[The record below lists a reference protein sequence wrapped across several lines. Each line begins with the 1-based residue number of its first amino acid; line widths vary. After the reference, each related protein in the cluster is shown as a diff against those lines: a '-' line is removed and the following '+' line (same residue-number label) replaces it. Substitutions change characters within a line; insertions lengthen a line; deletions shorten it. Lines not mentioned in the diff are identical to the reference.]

1 MGRVG
6 KVWLVGAGPGDP
18 GLLTLKG
25 RAVLGRADVVFFDR
39 LVNPGILA
47 WAKPGTEVIDV
58 GKEPGGKRAEQP
70 DICRGL
76 IQAARK
82 WKEVVRL
89 KGGDPFVFGRGGEEA
104 EVLAKAGIPF
114 EVVPGVTS
122 GVAAPAMEGIP
133 VTHRGLSTELVFKIG
148 SRAEGSV
155 SGKTLVGYMS
165 VEGLEEFLQRAVE
178 SGFSPETPAALI
190 SRGTCRGQRSV
201 VSNLGNL
208 SKDAKKAAIR
218 APAVVVIG
226 GVVGLRKW
234 TGRQVR
240 GRLAGQRVVLTA
252 SKALG
257 KGWREVF
264 EKEGAE
270 VWELPMTEIRNL
282 KPKASWADQIA
293 KAKWVVFTS
302 GAGVRTLPGVL
313 GDLRKLAGKKIAVVG
328 RSTAAILQS
337 IGLKAD
343 FVGPGPGA
351 EALARVWP
359 GKKAEPTLH
368 ITGTSEDGKFAR
380 HLQKKGFQTGR
391 IKAYQNIQPTCSS
404 QAILVALRNE
414 GADWVVFAS
423 ATAAKR
429 FRKLFSKLPPGL
441 KVAVI
446 GETTARAV
454 RQVGWFI
461 HANALQPSPKKTV
474 LAIQC
479 WMDRRRVRLPRL
491 R

>member
-1 MGRVG
+1 VGKVG

-18 GLLTLKG
+18 GLLTLRG

-39 LVNPGILA
+39 LVNPGILV
-47 WAKPGTEVIDV
+47 WAKPGAEAIDV

-70 DICRGL
+70 DICHGL

-82 WKEVVRL
+82 GKEVVRL

-104 EVLAKAGIPF
+104 EALAKAGIPF
-114 EVVPGVTS
+114 EVVPGVTA

-133 VTHRGLSTELVFKIG
+133 VTQRGLSTELVFKIG

-201 VSNLGNL
+201 VSTVGNL
-208 SKDAKKAAIR
+208 SKDANRAAIR
-218 APAVVVIG
+218 APAVVVVG
-226 GVVGLRKW
+226 GVVGLRRWVGK
-234 TGRQVR
+234 QVR
-240 GRLAGQRVVLTA
+240 GRLAGQRVVLTV

-293 KAKWVVFTS
+293 KTTWIVFTS
-302 GAGVRTLPGVL
+302 GAGVRTLMGLV

-328 RSTAAILQS
+328 RSTAEILQS
-337 IGLKAD
+337 IGLRAD

-351 EALARVWP
+351 EAFAKVWP
-359 GKKAEPTLH
+359 GKKVDPILH
-368 ITGTSEDGKFAR
+368 VTGNSEDGRFMGI
-380 HLQKKGFQTGR
+380 LQKRGFRVGR
-391 IKAYQNIQPTCSS
+391 IVAYRNAQPARPPQFIQN
-404 QAILVALRNE
+404 ALQKE

-423 ATAAKR
+423 GTAAER
-429 FRKLFSKLPPGL
+429 FRRLVPKAPYEPKA
-441 KVAVI
+441 AVI
-446 GETTARAV
+446 GPATAKVAKACGWNV
-454 RQVGWFI
+454 RVIAREVSSQG
-461 HANALQPSPKKTV
+461 V
-474 LAIQC
+474 LTGIF
-479 WMDRRRVRLPRL
+479 RS
-491 R
+491 

>member
-1 MGRVG
+1 VGRVG

-25 RAVLGRADVVFFDR
+25 RAVLGRADAVFFDR
-39 LVNPGILA
+39 LVNPGILV
-47 WAKPGTEVIDV
+47 WAKLGAEGIDV
-58 GKEPGGKRAEQP
+58 GKEPGEKRAEQH

-76 IQAARK
+76 IQAAREG
-82 WKEVVRL
+82 KEVVRL

-104 EVLAKAGIPF
+104 EALAKAGIPF
-114 EVVPGVTS
+114 EVVPGVTA

-201 VSNLGNL
+201 VSTVGNL
-208 SKDAKKAAIR
+208 SKDAKRAAIR
-218 APAVVVIG
+218 APAVVVVG
-226 GVVGLRKW
+226 GVVGLKRWVGK
-234 TGRQVR
+234 QVR
-240 GRLAGQRVVLTA
+240 GRLAGQRVVLTI
-252 SKALG
+252 SQALG
-257 KGWREVF
+257 KGWREEF

-282 KPKASWADQIA
+282 KPKASWAAQIA
-293 KAKWVVFTS
+293 QTKWVVFTS
-302 GAGVRTLPGVL
+302 GAGVRTLPGIL
-313 GDLRKLAGKKIAVVG
+313 RDLRKLGGKKIAVVG

-351 EALARVWP
+351 EALTRVWP
-359 GKKAEPTLH
+359 GKKTDPVLH
-368 ITGTSEDGKFAR
+368 ITGSSENGKFT
-380 HLQKKGFQTGR
+380 HILKKRGFQVGR
-391 IKAYQNIQPTCSS
+391 VVAYQNTQPTHPPK
-404 QAILVALRNE
+404 AILNALKQE
-414 GADWVVFAS
+414 GADWVVFGS
-423 ATAAKR
+423 GAAAER
-429 FRKLFSKLPPGL
+429 FRRLVPKWAYEP

-446 GETTARAV
+446 GPTTAKVARV
-454 RQVGWFI
+454 KGWNVKSTAFE
-461 HANALQPSPKKTV
+461 PSSK
-474 LAIQC
+474 AIIT
-479 WMDRRRVRLPRL
+479 DILKFY
-491 R
+491 

>member
-6 KVWLVGAGPGDP
+6 KVWLLGAGPGDP
-18 GLLTLKG
+18 GLLTLKS

-39 LVNPGILA
+39 LVNPGILV
-47 WAKPGTEVIDV
+47 WAKPGAKVIDV
-58 GKEPGGKRAEQP
+58 GKGPGGKGAEQP
-70 DICRGL
+70 EICRGL

-82 WKEVVRL
+82 GQEVARL

-104 EVLAKAGIPF
+104 EALAKAGIPF
-114 EVVPGVTS
+114 EVVPGVTA

-201 VSNLGNL
+201 VSTVGNL
-208 SKDAKKAAIR
+208 SMDAKRASIL
-218 APAVVVIG
+218 APAIVVVG
-226 GVVGLRKW
+226 GVVGLRRRV
-234 TGRQVR
+234 GRQVW
-240 GRLAGQRVVLTA
+240 GHLAGQRVVLTV

-264 EKEGAE
+264 EQEGAE

-282 KPKASWADQIA
+282 KPQASWADKIA
-293 KAKWVVFTS
+293 QTKWVVFTS
-302 GAGVRTLPGVL
+302 GAGVRTLPGIL

-328 RSTAAILQS
+328 RSTAVILRS
-337 IGLKAD
+337 TGLKAD

-359 GKKAEPTLH
+359 GKKAEPVLH
-368 ITGTSEDGKFAR
+368 ITGTSEDGKLTR
-380 HLQKKGFQTGR
+380 NLRKRGFQTER
-391 IKAYQNIQPTCSS
+391 IEAYQNIRPTCPS
-404 QAILVALRNE
+404 QAILSALRNE

-446 GETTARAV
+446 GEATARAA
-454 RQVGWFI
+454 RQVGWLI
-461 HANALQPSPKKTV
+461 HANALQPSPQKTV
-474 LAIQC
+474 FAIQC
-479 WMDRRRVRLPRL
+479 WMDRRRARVPRS

>member
-1 MGRVG
+1 
-6 KVWLVGAGPGDP
+6 
-18 GLLTLKG
+18 
-25 RAVLGRADVVFFDR
+25 VLGRADVVFFDR
-39 LVNPGILA
+39 LVNPGILV
-47 WAKPGTEVIDV
+47 WARSGAEVVDV

-82 WKEVVRL
+82 GKEVVRL

-104 EVLAKAGIPF
+104 EALAKAGIPF

-201 VSNLGNL
+201 VSTVANL
-208 SKDAKKAAIR
+208 SKDFKKGAIR
-218 APAVVVIG
+218 APAVVVVG
-226 GVVGLRKW
+226 GVVGLRRW
-234 TGRQVR
+234 VGRQVR
-240 GRLAGQRVVLTA
+240 GRLAGQRVVLTV

-282 KPKASWADQIA
+282 KPKASWADQIS
-293 KAKWVVFTS
+293 KTKWVVFTS
-302 GAGVRTLPGVL
+302 GAGVRALTGIL

-337 IGLKAD
+337 IGLRAD

-351 EALARVWP
+351 EALAKAWP
-359 GKKAEPTLH
+359 GKKEDPVLH
-368 ITGTSEDGKFAR
+368 ITGSSEDGKLTR
-380 HLQKKGFQTGR
+380 ILRTKGYRAGR
-391 IKAYQNIQPTCSS
+391 IEAYQNTQPTLPPKV
-404 QAILVALRNE
+404 IFNALKQE

-423 ATAAKR
+423 GTAAER
-429 FRKLFSKLPPGL
+429 FRRLTPKWSTEPR
-441 KVAVI
+441 VAVI
-446 GETTARAV
+446 GPATAKVARV
-454 RQVGWFI
+454 KGWNVKSTAFE
-461 HANALQPSPKKTV
+461 PSSK
-474 LAIQC
+474 AI
-479 WMDRRRVRLPRL
+479 MTDIL
-491 R
+491 RFY